1 MDRDVFFKSVAEEIK
16 PLLPEDISDVVLKS
30 IPKNNGISYTG
41 LLAISS
47 AINITPTIY
56 LDGYYNEYLMGRP
69 FESIL
74 SEIVETYNNN
84 RPNEDF
90 DVDAFKN
97 WDSAKDLLVRKLI
110 NYESNKVMLNDVP
123 HKKIEDLALVYQM
136 ALPSF
141 MGDYATILVNNA
153 FAKIWDVSLDELDRV
168 AAENTK
174 ILHPYALD
182 SMEHMLQELSGGLT
196 IPYMAPFDMRVLT
209 NDIKTHGAVQVLD
222 PEVMDEVAKLIGNE
236 FYVIPSSIHEVLIM
250 PLNTDYDYIDLEEM
264 VKEVNATELKEDEV
278 LSDKVYIVDAD
289 NHKFLRADR
298 YEEYKAE
305 LKHRQEKEKVMEKE
319 KQMKEQECK
328 PKM

>member
-136 ALPSF
+136 SLPSF
-141 MGDYATILVNNA
+141 MGDYATILIHNN
-153 FAKIWDVSLDELDRV
+153 ILEQWGVSLDELDKV
-168 AAENTK
+168 AAENMKT
-174 ILHPYALD
+174 LHPYVLN
-182 SMEHMLQELSGGLT
+182 SMSQMLANLTGGVMV
-196 IPYMAPFDMRVLT
+196 PQPNAFNMHVLT
-209 NDIKTHGAVQVLD
+209 NNIQINGAAHVLD
-222 PEVMDEVAKLIGNE
+222 PEVQDEIAKIMGNE
-236 FYVIPSSIHEVLIM
+236 FYVIPSSIHEVLLL
-250 PLNTDYDYIDLEEM
+250 PSDTVYDYVELEEM
-264 VKEVNATELKEDEV
+264 VNEVNSTEVEANEI

-298 YEEYKAE
+298 YEEYKKE
-305 LKHRQEKEKVMEKE
+305 LQLREGIDKLMEKE
-319 KQMKEQECK
+319 KKIQEPTG